1 MPYGLIQG
9 RQRSIKSIP
18 AVFTF
23 PQILFPEE
31 ATNKAPLEQQPTS
44 SKDKLSTQH
53 PAGCE
58 PRVTIFISVKN
69 APNTSTIHRE
79 KKAVWLR
86 DSTSQGSGPGT
97 PSQGGMEREQ
107 LAVQP
112 GAHHNNLTCSL
123 FF

>member
-44 SKDKLSTQH
+44 SKDKLLNTAPSRMR
-53 PAGCE
+53 A
-58 PRVTIFISVKN
+58 PRYDIHLSEECSQYINNPQGEESCV
-69 APNTSTIHRE
+69 AP
-79 KKAVWLR
+79 
-86 DSTSQGSGPGT
+86 
-97 PSQGGMEREQ
+97 
-107 LAVQP
+107 
-112 GAHHNNLTCSL
+112 
-123 FF
+123 